1 MASSSSAQIAQY
13 GKKFPILLRTPSP
26 KAQVE
31 LIETVGKG
39 NYGYVYKGRL
49 ISSNEIAAVKVVFL
63 KEDELK
69 ETLLEM
75 EILKA
80 CNHPNITRY
89 MGLFLKGL
97 DLWVSPSLNPF
108 RACQIIKFHPIKI
121 CMEFCGGGALD
132 SIYRAIKKPF
142 TEDQIASIIYDS
154 LVGLNYLHSQ
164 VALIHRDIKAGNL
177 LLTENGELKLAD
189 FGVSAKLKSPSGTA
203 RTFIGTPYW
212 MAPEVINCDP
222 DGPNSKTASY
232 DCKADIWSI
241 GITAIEIADKNPP
254 LSDIHPMRALHLIPN
269 SNLGLSKPKNWSKVF
284 VDFIAA
290 CLIKDPTK
298 RPSAQEILQ
307 HPFMTKAAGLP
318 RQKIMQELVQKAR
331 SAKER
336 KKAGLDVVDDE
347 EDEVEKKQAVPDKV
361 IQEVKTLAKTNAA
374 RQAEQQQQP
383 KKEEA
388 QQQSSAQQ
396 QLVVAAPLPN
406 EVIKPSMIGSD
417 FPGFIEDGNVSNR
430 VLTPYLLTGAMR
442 DLLGADIL
450 DHKFVLI
457 GTERGLFFN
466 ELNTPR
472 IEPIPL
478 IRNIR
483 FKQIQVLTDYNCL
496 IALSGKHNHI
506 RQYKLSSIR
515 KLIYYLLGVNPAQ
528 LARSNMDSAES
539 TPDGFDGAPV
549 EDDEY
554 RVLNDANI
562 VEDEATLIAKWTNDY
577 IKILATKDSSS
588 FLIQRT
594 ESSIY
599 MAALFARDIILFE
612 WAKDPYLRFMKL
624 KAFWLPEAPKAM
636 NLITDGLTVR
646 EVYMAYA
653 AEANLVQVSDSKVV
667 EVNVHRE
674 FARNAAANP
683 YPSTKARWR
692 SFNQIPFSDAKRSE
706 LKSLSRPNSTVNRKL
721 VAVTGAGNIATAVVD
736 RYFLATYHRLTRVV
750 DIWSQP
756 MMGSGVGGWKDGVT
770 WTEPPNQIV
779 MRPVDQVIAVGR
791 QCIEVADWRSAQL
804 LQTLRVD
811 ASASIRVLNDYPGSF
826 LTVIDQGRRGSV
838 LYHMKEKQ
846 KDQEKTGEVTST
858 PAVRQDTGDVANS
871 KTSRISSTEQLA
883 SSLSALALSTQ
894 QQQQQQQ
901 QQTSRPLP
909 QAPGAVAQSPV
920 LPAYQSM
927 QSRSP
932 SHSSTKQQ
940 HAPRPHTGA
949 TASNVHSPVD
959 YAAAQPLAP
968 PAVPVP
974 QPRSPGA
981 PDHPPLRSR
990 PPSGP
995 MQVPPDMYGGVPARP
1010 TSAASQHA
1018 AYMPAAPPSGMG
1030 YGPAGVPPQ
1039 QASTAGGAQP
1049 AGMQYDPR
1057 YAAYYA
1063 QQQYQQYY
1071 AQQQQQQMYMQ
1082 QQQQQQQQQL
1092 GQAAYDPRYV
1102 QQMQYDPRY
1111 YQQYYAAANGAPPPN
1126 TQSSANS
1133 RRGSGSQR

>member
-1 MASSSSAQIAQY
+1 MASSSSSAAQVAQY

-26 KAQVE
+26 KGQVE

-49 ISSNEIAAVKVVFL
+49 VGSNEIAAVKVVFL

-97 DLWVSPSLNPF
+97 DLW
-108 RACQIIKFHPIKI
+108 I

-142 TEDQIASIIYDS
+142 TEDQIAAIIYDS
-154 LVGLNYLHSQ
+154 LVGLDYLHSQ

-177 LLTENGELKLAD
+177 LLTESGELKLAD

-222 DGPNSKTASY
+222 DGPNSKVASY

-269 SNLGLSKPKNWSKVF
+269 SNLGLAKPKNWSKIF
-284 VDFIAA
+284 VDFISV

-298 RPSAQEILQ
+298 RPSAHEILN

-347 EDEVEKKQAVPDKV
+347 EDEVEKKQAVPEKI
-361 IQEVKTLAKTNAA
+361 IQEVKTLAKSNAA
-374 RQAEQQQQP
+374 RQAEQQQLKTEETPEKVSEPQP
-383 KKEEA
+383 
-388 QQQSSAQQ
+388 
-396 QLVVAAPLPN
+396 LVVAAPLPN
-406 EVIKPSMIGSD
+406 EVIKPSMIGPD
-417 FPGFIEDGNVSNR
+417 FPGFIEDGNASNR
-430 VLTPYLLTGAMR
+430 VLTPNILTGAMR

-466 ELNTPR
+466 ELSTPR

-528 LARSNMDSAES
+528 LSRSNMDSS
-539 TPDGFDGAPV
+539 DSKPDGFDGALA

-554 RVLNDANI
+554 QVLNNANI

-577 IKILATKDSSS
+577 TKILATKDSSS

-594 ESSIY
+594 ETSIY
-599 MAALFARDIILFE
+599 MAALVARDIFLFE

-624 KAFWLPEAPKAM
+624 KAFWLPEAPKSM

-653 AEANLVQVSDSKVV
+653 GEANLVQVSDSKVI
-667 EVNVHRE
+667 EVAVHKE
-674 FARNAAANP
+674 FLKNAASH
-683 YPSTKARWR
+683 PSPNTKPRWR
-692 SFNQIPFSDAKRSE
+692 SFNQIPFSDAKRNE

-721 VAVTGAGNIATAVVD
+721 VAVTGAGNVATAVVD

-770 WTEPPNQIV
+770 WLEPPNQIV
-779 MRPVDQVIAVGR
+779 MRPVEQVIAVGK
-791 QCIEVADWRSAQL
+791 QSIQVADWRSAQL

-811 ASASIRVLNDYPGSF
+811 GSATIRILNDSPGSF
-826 LTVIDQGRRGSV
+826 LTVIDQGKRGAV
-838 LYHMKEKQ
+838 LYHMKEKLR
-846 KDQEKTGEVTST
+846 DQVKSNEIMTT
-858 PAVRQDTGDVANS
+858 PSVKQDAGDALS
-871 KTSRISSTEQLA
+871 KSSRTSSTDQLA
-883 SSLSALALSTQ
+883 SNLSSLAISTQ
-894 QQQQQQQ
+894 QQQQ
-901 QQTSRPLP
+901 P
-909 QAPGAVAQSPV
+909 QAPYYAFRPPPQGPGPVSQSPAA
-920 LPAYQSM
+920 PPYSSM
-927 QSRSP
+927 QPRSP
-932 SHSSTKQQ
+932 SQGSAKQQ
-940 HAPRPHTGA
+940 YGPRPLIGG
-949 TASNVHSPVD
+949 SVNSPVEVSPGSGFSPG
-959 YAAAQPLAP
+959 YGQPQPLI
-968 PAVPVP
+968 PVP
-974 QPRSPGA
+974 QPRSPGYTDQSMR
-981 PDHPPLRSR
+981 PR
-990 PPSGP
+990 PPSGV
-995 MQVPPDMYGGVPARP
+995 MQMPPEMFVASRPA
-1010 TSAASQHA
+1010 SVASQHPP
-1018 AYMPAAPPSGMG
+1018 YVPAPPPPGMG
-1030 YGPAGVPPQ
+1030 YNLQ
-1039 QASTAGGAQP
+1039 QPGLPSSAIPVVGQP
-1049 AGMQYDPR
+1049 MPFDPR
-1057 YAAYYA
+1057 YAAFFA
-1063 QQQYQQYY
+1063 QQQYY
-1071 AQQQQQQMYMQ
+1071 AQQQQLYMQ
-1082 QQQQQQQQQL
+1082 QQQQQQHQQQQHQ
-1092 GQAAYDPRYV
+1092 GQTLYDPRYV
-1102 QQMQYDPRY
+1102 PMQYDPRY
-1111 YQQYYAAANGAPPPN
+1111 YQQFYGASPNGLPP
-1126 TQSSANS
+1126 TSAQSSTNS